1 MKFCFKCG
9 KFYPEKQMR
18 PKTNAHGKR
27 IGSQCLN
34 CIKNKSQSL
43 IKSPAEAGG
52 VYKTE
57 SQVVPKIQD

>member
-9 KFYPEKQMR
+9 KSYPEENMK
-18 PKTNAHGKR
+18 PKIDLRGRR
-27 IGSQCLN
+27 IGSQCVN

-57 SQVVPKIQD
+57 SQVTQKIQD

>member
-1 MKFCFKCG
+1 
-9 KFYPEKQMR
+9 MR
-18 PKTNAHGKR
+18 PKTNVHGKR